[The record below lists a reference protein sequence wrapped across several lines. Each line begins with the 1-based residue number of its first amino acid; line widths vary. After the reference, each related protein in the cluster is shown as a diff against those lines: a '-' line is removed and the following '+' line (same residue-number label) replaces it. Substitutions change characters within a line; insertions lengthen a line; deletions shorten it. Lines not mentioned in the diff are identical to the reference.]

1 MALGSASGDVSL
13 LARLAAHHKA
23 PSLSFVGYVASCTY
37 PSTPSWPTAS
47 PHIGKRSGCLSKN
60 LRMEPSVSA
69 TGQQQQHTLL
79 PKPLLC
85 TFVIAST
92 RSKVSGR
99 TDHSPVA
106 TPRAISGGSGATLS
120 LPIMCFEPE
129 RLRLSGPTVG
139 VLLAGCAIGSGAHI
153 SMAPS

>member
-1 MALGSASGDVSL
+1 MLIEKPADGAVGIGHR
-13 LARLAAHHKA
+13 AAAAAH
-23 PSLSFVGYVASCTY
+23 L
-37 PSTPSWPTAS
+37 
-47 PHIGKRSGCLSKN
+47 
-60 LRMEPSVSA
+60 
-69 TGQQQQHTLL
+69 LL

-85 TFVIAST
+85 TFVIASI

-129 RLRLSGPTVG
+129 RLRLSRPTVG
-139 VLLAGCAIGSGAHI
+139 VLLAGCAIGSWRAYIYG
-153 SMAPS
+153 APS